1 MEPELLDDALRLA
14 QRCSRRAGLNAED
27 AEDCAAQF
35 VERMLTASPPTSNA
49 GAWLRRCAR
58 NHIVDYMRARG
69 RRLTHECRWPET
81 ISGSGQSVAS
91 DFPDGAPG
99 ADANLLRDEFWRCL
113 MAALAQLDPVP
124 QQIFLRHHLNGD
136 SVDDLAAAF
145 DRTPHAVDQ
154 TLLRARKRL
163 RTVLER
169 QGLTEAELLQYLAV
183 APVLLWHHPTAAQND
198 GRSQATKNSP
208 K

>member
-1 MEPELLDDALRLA
+1 VEPNSLDDASRLA
-14 QRCSRRAGLNAED
+14 RRGGRRAGLNAED

-58 NHIVDYMRARG
+58 NHVVDCIRARG
-69 RRLTHECRWPET
+69 RRLAHECCWPET
-81 ISGSGQSVAS
+81 VSDSGQSVAL
-91 DFPDGAPG
+91 DYPDEAPG
-99 ADANLLRDEFWRCL
+99 ADADLLRDEFWRCL

-145 DRTPHAVDQ
+145 DRTPHAIHQ

-169 QGLTEAELLQYLAV
+169 QGLTEAELLQYLAA
-183 APVLLWHHPTAAQND
+183 APMLHWHRPD
-198 GRSQATKNSP
+198 SDSG
-208 K
+208 